1 MPAYNERR
9 LKESYLKLFDAARR
23 EGKIKPPCEHQP
35 VECNGCPLQDIEYA
49 LQSKTKREFL
59 EKYLAEFGAKVAFHP
74 ATHRFYYRNKIELSY
89 INGKL
94 GYIRK
99 DDHYQ
104 SFDLKECL
112 IIPKELNAITQK
124 IKQLLLDHPIPSY
137 ELFSHTGDL
146 RYVSFRHCRQTG
158 EQLISFTTYTKENEK
173 TLEIIAKE
181 LLKEKE
187 VASVH
192 WLLNDTWSNTATG
205 KMIKYWGKESVTDF
219 FQSFSFELGPLTFF
233 QTNPIMA
240 AEMIQELLRHIPKD
254 KVVLD
259 AYCGVGTLSL
269 PLARHSKKVYGIELV
284 EESIE
289 SARRNAQ
296 KNKVDNAVFAVGK
309 VEESMQSLPE
319 DIEVVVLDPPR
330 SGLHDRVI
338 RALCKS
344 KPEMIAYVS
353 CNPFTL
359 KRDLEGLSQA
369 FTVKLVYGF
378 DFFPHTPHM
387 ETLVVLKPKL

>member
-9 LKESYLKLFDAARR
+9 LKESYLKRFDVARR
-23 EGKIKPPCEHQP
+23 EGKAKPACAHQTL
-35 VECNGCPLQDIEYA
+35 ECNGCPLQDIEYA

-59 EKYLAEFGAKVAFHP
+59 EEYLAEFEAKVAFHP

-89 INGKL
+89 IHGKL

-104 SFDLKECL
+104 SFDLKECW
-112 IIPKELNAITQK
+112 IIPKETNEITQK
-124 IKQLLLDHPIPSY
+124 VKELLLKHPITPF

-158 EQLISFTTYTKENEK
+158 EHLVSFTTFTKENEK
-173 TLEIIAKE
+173 TLDVLAKE
-181 LLKEKE
+181 LLKLKN
-187 VASVH
+187 VTSVH
-192 WLLNDTWSNTATG
+192 WLVNDTWSNTATG
-205 KMIKYWGKESVTDF
+205 KMTKHWGKEVVTDF

-240 AEMIQELLRHIPKD
+240 GEMVQELLRHIPKD

-269 PLARHSKKVYGIELV
+269 PLSRHSKKVYGIELV
-284 EESIE
+284 DESVE
-289 SARRNAQ
+289 SARRNAE
-296 KNKVDNAVFAVGK
+296 KNKVHNAVFATGK
-309 VEESMQSLPE
+309 VEESMHEIPD

-338 RALCKS
+338 RALCKK

-359 KRDLEGLSQA
+359 KRDLEGLSEA
-369 FTVKLVYGF
+369 FKVKLVYGF

-387 ETLVVLKPKL
+387 ETLVILERA